1 MKIGNNNR
9 RTINKIAVPIIAVNI
24 PAALKNR
31 NDSINTIESI
41 VGMSLKANLVIWKHN
56 HNCNAPTHING
67 ITTIK
72 KNKKLIIVNNLL
84 LVLY

>member
-41 VGMSLKANLVIWKHN
+41 VGMSLKANLIRLFMFLQRRGNMKQHDPVRSWN
-56 HNCNAPTHING
+56 R
-67 ITTIK
+67 
-72 KNKKLIIVNNLL
+72 
-84 LVLY
+84 